1 MIKFIFIFLV
11 VSTSSILLGQLSSA
25 NKWRD
30 IEMPVKNEF
39 FVGGGINTRG
49 FQVRVAYGLIKSPM
63 RTMNF
68 FLEFGEI
75 KNPKEKQQTYDG
87 LSIIG
92 GAPKSFIYGKRN
104 NLFFTRFG
112 YGEKYYISLKNRRA
126 VSLGFVY
133 AGGFSLGMIRPYYLD
148 LIYRDNVGRPSIVA
162 EKYSESNMLKFLNPQ
177 EVDGPSGS
185 DYGWDE
191 LDLAPGLFLKAGL
204 LIDWGAFD
212 TIVKD
217 IEIGFAA
224 DFYFR
229 EIPMMIFEENT
240 PVFVNL
246 YINIHLG
253 HRW

>member
-1 MIKFIFIFLV
+1 MIKGFFIILLIFIS
-11 VSTSSILLGQLSSA
+11 STSFGQISNA
-25 NKWRD
+25 NKWTDVEIPLR
-30 IEMPVKNEF
+30 NEL
-39 FVGGGINTRG
+39 FVGGGISTRG
-49 FQVRVAYGLIKSPM
+49 FQVRVAYGRIKTPV

-68 FLEFGEI
+68 FVDFGEI

-92 GAPKSFIYGKRN
+92 GAPKAFIYGKRN

-112 YGEKYYISLKNRRA
+112 YGEKYYLSLKNRRA

-133 AGGFSLGMIRPYYLD
+133 SAGFSLGMIRPYYLD
-148 LIYRDNVGRPSIVA
+148 LIYRDNLNRPNIVA
-162 EKYSESNMLKFLNPQ
+162 EKYSETNMLKFLNPQ

-185 DYGWDE
+185 NYGWDE

-212 TIVKD
+212 TILKD
-217 IEIGFAA
+217 IELGFAA